1 MKMLANK
8 TDIRRLI
15 IKYLFAISIV
25 SLIITLFTKNLG
37 MGVLSIIGI
46 IFCGA
51 YLLVSKKEKKF
62 FDKVQNMF

>member
-1 MKMLANK
+1 
-8 TDIRRLI
+8 
-15 IKYLFAISIV
+15 
-25 SLIITLFTKNLG
+25 

>member
-1 MKMLANK
+1 MLANK